1 MNTLKIS
8 SHRDIFTLIQNAE
21 SIEFDLPVVDLSR
34 LVNELTDNRGSLSCR
49 VVGKTNSQKH
59 LLLHVQ
65 IFGVL
70 NMICQR
76 CLEPLVFDVS
86 VDNMLHF
93 VRLEEELD
101 SEEDELNAILAG
113 SNAPEKILGSDE
125 FDLLGLLEDELILS
139 IPVANVHEV
148 CSQQLPTS
156 SGKKASAFDVLSKLK

>member
-21 SIEFDLPVVDLSR
+21 SIEFDLPIVGLSR
-34 LVNELTDNRGSLSCR
+34 LVDELTDTNGSLSCR
-49 VVGKTNSQKH
+49 VIGKTNAQKH

-65 IFGVL
+65 MSGAL
-70 NMICQR
+70 NMVCQR